1 MKLSERL
8 EAVQTA
14 EAEEHEDDLDLSI
27 EASPIEARPAN
38 PMADLIDRARQ
49 QLLVSMGGRIN
60 DAGSSDEDLRR
71 LVVTELTSIVDA
83 EPVPLSPE
91 ERKQVINTIVASV
104 LGYGPIQPLLADPS
118 VTEVMVNGPNQIF
131 VERAGRLT
139 LADTRFEDDAQLRRV
154 INRIVSPIGRRIDE
168 SSPMVDARLPD
179 GSRVNAIIPPLAV
192 DGASLTIRK
201 FSKKNFSAEDLVK
214 MNSATVESIYLI
226 AAAVRGRLNTL
237 VSGGTGSGKTSLLNV
252 LSSFIPEG
260 ERIVTI
266 EDAVELRMG
275 QEHVVRLE
283 ARPGNSEGRGLIEIR
298 DLVRNALRM
307 RPDRVIVGECRGGEA
322 LDMLQ
327 AMNTGHA
334 GSLSTLH
341 ANSPDDA
348 TSRLETMVL
357 MGGIDLPIPA
367 IRKQIESAVDLIVHT
382 SRLRDGSRRIVEVS
396 ECDGMEGV
404 DILVKPIFKF
414 RQTGIDADGRLEG
427 QLEPTGHRPA
437 FVDHLRDA
445 GLSIDDRLFEPR
457 KSVEVAI

>member
-1 MKLSERL
+1 M
-8 EAVQTA
+8 
-14 EAEEHEDDLDLSI
+14 
-27 EASPIEARPAN
+27 
-38 PMADLIDRARQ
+38 
-49 QLLVSMGGRIN
+49 IN
-60 DAGSSDEDLRR
+60 S
-71 LVVTELTSIVDA
+71 
-83 EPVPLSPE
+83 
-91 ERKQVINTIVASV
+91 IVASV

-131 VERAGRLT
+131 VERAGQLT
-139 LADTRFEDDAQLRRV
+139 LADAQFEDDAQLRRV

-201 FSKKNFSAEDLVK
+201 FSKKNFSAEDLVN
-214 MNSATVESIYLI
+214 MGSATVESIYLI

-357 MGGIDLPIPA
+357 MGGIELPIPA

-396 ECDGMEGV
+396 EVDGIEGN
-404 DILVKPIFKF
+404 DIMVKPIFKF
-414 RQTGIDADGRLEG
+414 RQTGVDADGRLIG
-427 QLEPTGHRPA
+427 QLEPTGHRPG
-437 FVDHLRDA
+437 LRRPPQGRRTHHRRPAVRAPQD
-445 GLSIDDRLFEPR
+445 GGGGDLMRRLLSVLAIVAARARGRSIER
-457 KSVEVAI
+457 RSHEVATTPPRSSRSTPRSTRTSRSILALPQSTGVDDQSLSLTEAGQEVPIRCDRSDSPG